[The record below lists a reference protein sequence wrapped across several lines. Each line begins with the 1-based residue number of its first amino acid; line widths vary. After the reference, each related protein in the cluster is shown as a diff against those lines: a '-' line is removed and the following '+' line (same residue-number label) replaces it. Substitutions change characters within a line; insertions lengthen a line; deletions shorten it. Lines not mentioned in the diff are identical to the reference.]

1 MGLMPQFSQA
11 TIVADLQK
19 FANEQESKF
28 IEALAYIGETFVN
41 EARQKRTYLDETG
54 NLRASIGYSIV
65 KNGRVILFKNPG
77 KASEGKIEAAEFVTQ
92 KVSEIRQTGIYL
104 IVYAGMEYA
113 LWVESR
119 HNLDVLTGSRPTR
132 SEVLNTFK
140 DLLL

>member
-1 MGLMPQFSQA
+1 MGLTPQFSQA

-54 NLRASIGYSIV
+54 NLRSSIGYSIV
-65 KNGRVILFKNPG
+65 KNGRVKSFKVQG
-77 KASEGKIEAAEFVTQ
+77 GSSEGKIEAADFVTQ
-92 KVSEIRQTGIYL
+92 KVSEIRQAGIYL
-104 IVYAGMEYA
+104 IVFAGMEYA
-113 LWVESR
+113 LYVEAKGY
-119 HNLDVLTGSRPTR
+119 DVLTGSRPTR